1 ALLTS
6 LQVGFKTVAIE
17 QKSSEIMKLLIVFKT
32 EFKKF
37 NELLEKTKKKID
49 EASDT
54 IEQATRKT
62 KSIAKRLDNVETK
75 GLISGEEYNEI

>member
-1 ALLTS
+1 